1 MDKPKRRWALR
12 SGTGGTVKTK
22 SGPVLVKPSSD
33 DIQFGKDIDEA
44 RKSSLKA
51 QKLGKDLVPLKKLQ
65 LMQKGLLKNKK
76 DMDKLKIQKFGT

>member
-33 DIQFGKDIDEA
+33 DIQFGKDIDESK
-44 RKSSLKA
+44 KSVLESKKALKNM
-51 QKLGKDLVPLKKLQ
+51 VPLRKFQ
-65 LMQKGLLKNKK
+65 LMQKGLLKHKK
-76 DMDKLKIQKFGT
+76 DMDKLKAQKYGT